1 MTSFNSADLAALIER
16 SRKLH
21 VGMEDQ
27 FDRMWRVHNAAQ
39 GTITTNYPP
48 YNILKDGDNYIVEI
62 AVAGFREEDINIEV
76 KDTQLIVQGKID
88 SQPSVDG
95 LQFMHRGI
103 AAREFERKFVLS
115 DDVVVNG
122 AELAHGMLSIH
133 LEHIVPESKKPRKIE
148 INSSGPK
155 ELKKSSKKVQFLSE

>member
-1 MTSFNSADLAALIER
+1 
-16 SRKLH
+16 
-21 VGMEDQ
+21 
-27 FDRMWRVHNAAQ
+27 
-39 GTITTNYPP
+39 
-48 YNILKDGDNYIVEI
+48 
-62 AVAGFREEDINIEV
+62 
-76 KDTQLIVQGKID
+76 
-88 SQPSVDG
+88 VDG